1 MKPTDVRSKKACAGL
16 DIADFVNYQ
25 QMWVLLLCVRV
36 NQVLRAGCRLISFDL
51 KLVIRKQ
58 STGIKHFEGMEI

>member
-1 MKPTDVRSKKACAGL
+1 MKPTDVRSKKACVGL

-25 QMWVLLLCVRV
+25 QMWGLLLCVRV
-36 NQVLRAGCRLISFDL
+36 SQVLRAGCRLISFDL

-58 STGIKHFEGMEI
+58 STGIKHFEGMKL